1 MVKRKFKKTKAVFD
15 EVRLKREEKLFET
28 EYWKK
33 FAKVINRLKKGF
45 KKWQE

>member
-1 MVKRKFKKTKAVFD
+1 MVKRKFKKGKPVLDAITSKRD
-15 EVRLKREEKLFET
+15 ERLFET

-33 FAKVINRLKKGF
+33 IAKVINKLKKGL

>member
-1 MVKRKFKKTKAVFD
+1 MEKRRFKRAKAVVM
-15 EVRLKREEKLFET
+15 ETVTAKPGEEKLFET

-33 FAKVINRLKKGF
+33 IVSKLKKGL